1 MDLRVKEMAGGGESM
16 TTNKVIITLNSQ
28 EIIRLTKILLDEE
41 REEAFTYLT
50 EVLKPHVD
58 QATREQ

>member
-1 MDLRVKEMAGGGESM
+1 MVGGGGERM
-16 TTNKVIITLNSQ
+16 TTNKVAITLNSQ

-41 REEAFTYLT
+41 KEEAFTYLR
-50 EVLKPHVD
+50 EVLKPQVG

>member
-1 MDLRVKEMAGGGESM
+1 M
-16 TTNKVIITLNSQ
+16 TTNKVIITLNAQ

-41 REEAFTYLT
+41 KEESFAFLR
-50 EVLKPHVD
+50 EVLKPQVD